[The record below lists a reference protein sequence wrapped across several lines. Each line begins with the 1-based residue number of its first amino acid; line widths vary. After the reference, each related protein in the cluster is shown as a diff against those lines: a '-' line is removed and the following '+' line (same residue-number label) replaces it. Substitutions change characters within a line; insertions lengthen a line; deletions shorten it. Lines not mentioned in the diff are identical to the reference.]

1 MNSFFQRSTF
11 FFFFEIWKFLKLI
24 FNCFICCHIF
34 TVNYHQYYLLS
45 FLLLSLFLFL
55 LFSVLLILLLLCQYL
70 FLKFTLWIF
79 HMLLLFA
86 SIYPVI
92 FWEITMEIKLHS
104 LFVLSLPL
112 YLVYD
117 LFDISSVLIE
127 LLIWRSYANLFARYY
142 FMWWWKILTFIY
154 LFIYQRYVRLSFS
167 KVLSQRK

>member
-24 FNCFICCHIF
+24 FNYFRCCHIF

-55 LFSVLLILLLLCQYL
+55 LFSVLLILLLLYQYL

-104 LFVLSLPL
+104 LFVLSLPS
-112 YLVYD
+112 YPVYD
-117 LFDISSVLIE
+117 LFDI
-127 LLIWRSYANLFARYY
+127 
-142 FMWWWKILTFIY
+142 K
-154 LFIYQRYVRLSFS
+154 LSFNWTINLE
-167 KVLSQRK
+167 KLCKFIC